1 MDPKIVGNFI
11 IKLRKEH
18 NLTQKELADKIHVTD
33 KAVSKWERGIGL
45 PDISLL
51 QPLSEALGVSILELL
66 NGKYINKDETTDK
79 NDIELLLNTLARIN
93 KEYKIDRLIGFTL
106 IFLVIL
112 ASITL
117 TYLKLFYHTFDNS
130 YIFQLSNNLSLI
142 PFSNL
147 YIGIIHN
154 NLSNFFKNL
163 IINSCLSLIISSYLI
178 IFIKNKKVYS
188 KIMFVINLLLEL
200 IKWVLLI
207 GLFDIN
213 DLLIRLTISII
224 FFNIYTLLKCKI
236 KQK

>member
-51 QPLSEALGVSILELL
+51 QPLSETLGVSILELL
-66 NGKYINKDETTDK
+66 NGKYIDKDETTNK
-79 NDIELLLNTLARIN
+79 NDIEILLNTLVRIN

-147 YIGIIHN
+147 YIGIIYN

-178 IFIKNKKVYS
+178 IFIKNKKVYF
-188 KIMFVINLLLEL
+188 KIMLVINLLLEL
-200 IKWVLLI
+200 IKWFLLI